1 MNIALTALGFAPALA
16 WLFFYLKEDIH
27 PEPKKLIAFTFILG
41 AAFAFL
47 ALAAELAA
55 NKTLGWIG
63 VAALSPLSLIILAFI
78 EELAKFEAAYI
89 AVHKNPDFDEP
100 IDAMIYM
107 VVAALGFA
115 TVENLGA
122 IHSGDPSQTALLS
135 TIFETTTL
143 RFVGAT
149 LLHTLASALLGYYW
163 AKGIRAFQ
171 SRRPLIIGFL
181 LATALHS
188 VFNFFILNYGNF
200 LYPLLIVLTSS
211 FFILG
216 DFEKLK
222 RKAV

>member
-1 MNIALTALGFAPALA
+1 MSFALIALGFAPALA
-16 WLFFYLKEDIH
+16 WLFFYLKEDLH
-27 PEPKKLIAFTFILG
+27 PEPKRLIAFTFILG

-47 ALAAELAA
+47 ALASELAA
-55 NKTLGWIG
+55 NKALDWIG
-63 VAALSPLSLIILAFI
+63 TAAFSPVNLIILAFI
-78 EELAKFEAAYI
+78 EELFKFEAAYV

-107 VVAALGFA
+107 VVASLGFA

-122 IHSGDPSQTALLS
+122 IHSGPSQTALLS
-135 TIFETTTL
+135 VVFETTSL

-149 LLHTLASALLGYYW
+149 LLHTLTSALLGYYW
-163 AKGIRAFQ
+163 AKSIRSFN
-171 SRRPLIIGFL
+171 SKRPLVWGFV
-181 LATALHS
+181 LATILHS

-200 LYPLLIVLTSS
+200 MYPLLIVMTSA

-222 RKAV
+222 RKTI